1 MINPISPT
9 KIFVAIIALF
19 FTTTTFAE
27 YYIVYPG
34 SYAGC
39 GRSPCKVYKKKYKR
53 SCHRYKTYKVKKKRS
68 RGCIVKYNVYPQ
80 CNGAYWVPACQY
92 AWGGQPCG
100 PSCRD
105 FYVPPEYFYRSRYY
119 DSYSYDPAM
128 DWDMRTMDDY

>member
-1 MINPISPT
+1 MIKPIIKLSV
-9 KIFVAIIALF
+9 FFIALI

-39 GRSPCKVYKKKYKR
+39 YSQSPCKVYKKKYK
-53 SCHRYKTYKVKKKRS
+53 KTYHKYKVKKKRS
-68 RGCIVKYNVYPQ
+68 KGCITKYNVYPT
-80 CNGAYWVPACQY
+80 CAGAYWVPSCNY
-92 AWGGQPCG
+92 SWGGSPPCTTG
-100 PSCRD
+100 CRD
-105 FYVPPEYFYRSRYY
+105 FYVPAEYFYRSKYY